1 MKYIFF
7 PPEEQVY
14 LELLD
19 NIQVNEYIWTD
30 SSQE

>member
-19 NIQVNEYIWTD
+19 NIQVNIYELI
-30 SSQE
+30 QV